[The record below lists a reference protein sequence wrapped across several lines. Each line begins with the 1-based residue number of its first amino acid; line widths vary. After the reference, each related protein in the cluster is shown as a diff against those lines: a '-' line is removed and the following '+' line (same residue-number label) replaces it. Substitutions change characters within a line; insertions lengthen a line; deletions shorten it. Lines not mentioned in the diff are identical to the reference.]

1 MDELLSKLKS
11 AGLVDELGNI
21 VLERYSGGYQA
32 VDQSTFRTMFG
43 EVVESARS
51 KDDGDIHSA
60 LISADGGRGYSRFFN
75 EWREKGI
82 I

>member
-1 MDELLSKLKS
+1 MDELISKLKS
-11 AGLVDELGNI
+11 AGLVDEIGNI

-43 EVVESARS
+43 EAVETARS
-51 KDDGDIHSA
+51 EDEGDIYSA
-60 LISADGGRGYSRFFN
+60 LVSADGGRGYSRFFDA
-75 EWREKGI
+75 WREEGI